1 VNFNL
6 LAVMTEFEAL
16 HRRRHYLLEQIGEAA
31 DEINAIDARLAFLR
45 SSAVEGIFSGSV
57 SQP

>member
-1 VNFNL
+1 
-6 LAVMTEFEAL
+6 MTEFEAL
-16 HRRRHYLLEQIGEAA
+16 HRRRRYLLEQIGNAA

-45 SSAVEGIFSGSV
+45 PPPLGEILSGSV